1 MIEFSLQVDATII
14 EAILPEIGRAFSTAQ
29 RESAFSFV
37 CPNPLDDDLVEAW
50 EGGLADEARGDRGA
64 VARLLSDPKFASGQ
78 VEVSEEDAE
87 NLLRGLTELRLALRS
102 SSLSEV
108 SDQELET
115 GDLDL
120 EGMHS
125 SLRMGFFAYLVLAEV
140 QERLIDSLG

>member
-87 NLLRGLTELRLALRS
+87 NLLRGLTELRLTLRS
-102 SSLSEV
+102 TSLSKV

-115 GDLDL
+115 GGLDL
-120 EGMHS
+120 EAS
-125 SLRMGFFAYLVLAEV
+125 DPSLKMGFFAYLVLAEV
-140 QERLIDSLG
+140 QERMIEFIS